1 MALEGARWVL
11 SNRLSR
17 LFSTPVQVKGFFFS
31 LQNHSVTLRELTFD
45 IAGVPLQAQGRLNV
59 TAQAH
64 AAARCEGWMNLR
76 HPLLTGYLEVSGKS
90 TEPVL
95 LGWLATPRGVQRR
108 FLAQL
113 SIRPEGMTLTQM
125 EVEGGWRAWGVFAMK
140 GKFQVEGP
148 GNRFTLEVEPG
159 RRENGRLSLLLER
172 KEDLQRRLTVDWAL
186 RRNALNFEAAFL
198 EEARLSGRMELNAPH
213 QMEITL
219 ELSGVE
225 MEELFHPFFKR
236 GVSPISGQMKGEV
249 KVAGTPA
256 HLISHGTLT
265 SRDGKFYQTPF
276 TWAAVRFSGVG
287 PVLKIQNS
295 QLTKPTGV
303 LLIEGSVD
311 LRQLGHPDF
320 FSQVQL
326 SWVQSPLELAGLS
339 ADG

>member
-1 MALEGARWVL
+1 MTLEGARWAL

-17 LFSTPVQVKGFFFS
+17 LFSTPVQVKRFSFS
-31 LQNHSVTLRELTFD
+31 LQNRSITLRELTFD

-64 AAARCEGWMNLR
+64 AAARCEGWMNLQ

-95 LGWLATPRGVQRR
+95 LGWLATPKGVQRR

-125 EVEGGWRAWGVFAMK
+125 EVEGGWRAWGVFARP
-140 GKFQVEGP
+140 GAPSGP
-148 GNRFTLEVEPG
+148 LAGAGASGGSN
-159 RRENGRLSLLLER
+159 RLSLLLER
-172 KEDLQRRLTVDWAL
+172 KGDVPRRLNLLWAV
-186 RRNALNFEAAFL
+186 RRGTLNFEAAFL
-198 EEARLSGRMELNAPH
+198 QEARLSGRMELNAPH
-213 QMEITL
+213 LMEITL

-236 GVSPISGQMKGEV
+236 GASPISGQMKGQV
-249 KVAGTPA
+249 KVTGIPA
-256 HLISHGTLT
+256 HLISHGALT
-265 SRDGKFYQTPF
+265 SRDGKFYRTPF

-287 PVLKIQNS
+287 PILKIQNS

-311 LRQLGHPDF
+311 LRRLGHPDF
-320 FSQVQL
+320 FSQIQL
-326 SWVQSPLELAGLS
+326 SSVQSPLELAGLS